1 MEEGMKTVCVTG
13 CSGYLGKQ
21 VVQTL
26 CDSGYAVIGIDIKNM
41 VNEKVTRNSNFH
53 FVKGDITQKG
63 DIFAACR
70 GVNAIVHCAAALAQF
85 VHDQARMEEININGT
100 QNVIGACKKFSIK
113 QLIFISS
120 VEVYGIDVPI
130 PCSEDAPLQPVCP
143 YGKHKV
149 EGERMCIRLADKGVA
164 VSILRPP
171 TINGPGQN
179 EPFLVAQMEAVYKGK
194 PVILP
199 GGGKSRL
206 QMVDVRDVA
215 NAIKLCLE
223 KVTKGLLI
231 ANIASDN
238 VPTIYELVKAL
249 FVHAGKKERIIA
261 VPAILARLLVRGL
274 SKVKLSPLEP
284 QHLEIALRDYVF
296 DNTRAKQTLGWLPTK
311 NDIES
316 AIDAYEYHIKKVKYV
331 IL

>member
-1 MEEGMKTVCVTG
+1 MKTVCVTG

-26 CDSGYAVIGIDIKNM
+26 CDSGYKIIGIDIKDIMEEEIKNAD
-41 VNEKVTRNSNFH
+41 NFH
-53 FVKGDITQKG
+53 FVKGDITQK
-63 DIFAACR
+63 DDVLVACR
-70 GVNAIVHCAAALAQF
+70 DAEAIVHCAAALAQF
-85 VHDQARMEEININGT
+85 VHDQARMEEINVNGT
-100 QNVIGACKKFSIK
+100 QNVIEVCKKFSIK

-143 YGKHKV
+143 YGRHKV
-149 EGERMCIRLADKGVA
+149 EGERMCIRLSEKGVA

-194 PVILP
+194 YVILP
-199 GGGKSRL
+199 KGGTSRL

-215 NAIKLCLE
+215 NAIQLCLE
-223 KVTKGLLI
+223 KLTKGLLI

-249 FVHAGKKERIIA
+249 FVHAGKKEKIIA
-261 VPAILARLLVRGL
+261 VPATLSRLLVRGL
-274 SKVKLSPLEP
+274 AKVNLSPLEP

-316 AIDAYEYHIKKVKYV
+316 AIDAYEFHIKKLN
-331 IL
+331 I